1 MFTFA
6 IIVSLIIAATVARQL
21 ATPRDTLFA

>member
-6 IIVSLIIAATVARQL
+6 IIVSLIIATSVAIEL